1 MGEVVQLPS
10 TKRRSSLAS
19 GGDLGRMAQILF
31 FTGVRYQR
39 MPEIVSPDADG
50 AGAPTHSGLSGKR
63 KRKRG

>member
-1 MGEVVQLPS
+1 MGEVVRLPI

-19 GGDLGRMAQILF
+19 DAGEGRMAQILF

-39 MPEIVSPDADG
+39 MPESGSTDG
-50 AGAPTHSGLSGKR
+50 NGAPSHSGVSGKR